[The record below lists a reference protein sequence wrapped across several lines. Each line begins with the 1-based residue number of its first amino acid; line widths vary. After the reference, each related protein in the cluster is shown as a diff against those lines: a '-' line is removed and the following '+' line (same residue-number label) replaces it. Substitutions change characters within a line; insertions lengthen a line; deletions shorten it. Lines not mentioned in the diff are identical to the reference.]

1 MIKRKF
7 ILQGLTSNTHVDAI
21 KRIFEVPEIQQVI
34 LSVAFINEEGVILL
48 ENEIR
53 LFSNKTK
60 VFSGIRNDITS
71 YQGLTRLL
79 NLGATIYTVDT
90 GARNIVF
97 HPKIYLAKG
106 VNEARLVIGSANLTL
121 GGLNNNIEAGM
132 AMDFDLTNISE
143 RELVESIENEFLKL
157 PSSNQ
162 SNITLI
168 TSEEQLELLK
178 QSGRILEELG

>member
-60 VFSGIRNDITS
+60 VFSGIRNDIT
-71 YQGLTRLL
+71 
-79 NLGATIYTVDT
+79 
-90 GARNIVF
+90 
-97 HPKIYLAKG
+97 
-106 VNEARLVIGSANLTL
+106 
-121 GGLNNNIEAGM
+121 
-132 AMDFDLTNISE
+132 
-143 RELVESIENEFLKL
+143 
-157 PSSNQ
+157 
-162 SNITLI
+162 
-168 TSEEQLELLK
+168 
-178 QSGRILEELG
+178 